1 MQIAKANIIHSVK
14 HQKFVAS
21 FPCVVCGN
29 DTQVQACHIRS
40 IPKLVNVGKG
50 IRDCRF
56 LIPMCFSHH
65 SEQHQIGELEFFE
78 KYNINPILISMK
90 LASISPC
97 NKINQA
103 KQEGAYNGRINYKEH
118 IRNNKKSSLQ
128 S

>member
-1 MQIAKANIIHSVK
+1 VQIRKANIIHSVK

-29 DTQVQACHIRS
+29 DTQVQCCHIRS
-40 IPKLVNVGKG
+40 IPKVGNVGKG
-50 IRDCRF
+50 IRDDRF
-56 LIPMCFSHH
+56 CIPMCFTCHTQ
-65 SEQHQIGELEFFE
+65 QHLISELEFFE

-97 NKINQA
+97 IKINQA
-103 KQEGAYNGRINYKEH
+103 KQEGAYNGKLNYKEH

>member
-1 MQIAKANIIHSVK
+1 MQIPKANIVHSVK

-21 FPCVVCGN
+21 FPCIICGN
-29 DTQVQACHIRS
+29 DTQVQCCHIRS
-40 IPKLVNVGKG
+40 IPKVGNVGKG
-50 IRDCRF
+50 IRDDRF
-56 LIPMCFSHH
+56 CIPMCFTCHTQ
-65 SEQHQIGELEFFE
+65 QHLIGELEFFE

-97 NKINQA
+97 IKINQA
-103 KQEGAYNGRINYKEH
+103 KQEGAYNGKLNYKEH

>member
-29 DTQVQACHIRS
+29 DTQVQCCHIRS
-40 IPKLVNVGKG
+40 IPKVGNVGKG
-50 IRDCRF
+50 IRDDKFC
-56 LIPMCFSHH
+56 IPMCFTCHTQ
-65 SEQHQIGELEFFE
+65 QHLIGELEFFE
-78 KYNINPILISMK
+78 RFNINPILISMK
-90 LASISPC
+90 IASISPC

-103 KQEGAYNGRINYKEH
+103 KQEGAYNGKLNYQEH

>member
-1 MQIAKANIIHSVK
+1 VQIAKANIIHSVK

-29 DTQVQACHIRS
+29 DTQVQCCHIRS
-40 IPKLVNVGKG
+40 IPKVGNVGKG
-50 IRDCRF
+50 IRDDKFC
-56 LIPMCFSHH
+56 IPMCFTCHTQ
-65 SEQHQIGELEFFE
+65 QHLIGELEFFE

-90 LASISPC
+90 IASISPC

-103 KQEGAYNGRINYKEH
+103 KQEGAYNGKLNYQEH

>member
-1 MQIAKANIIHSVK
+1 MQIAKANIVHSVK

-29 DTQVQACHIRS
+29 DTEVQCCHIRS
-40 IPKLVNVGKG
+40 IPKVGNVGKG
-50 IRDCRF
+50 IRDDRF
-56 LIPMCFSHH
+56 CIPMCFTCHTQ
-65 SEQHQIGELEFFE
+65 QHLIGELEFFE

-97 NKINQA
+97 IKINQA
-103 KQEGAYNGRINYKEH
+103 KQEGAYNGKLNYKEH

>member
-1 MQIAKANIIHSVK
+1 VQIRKANIIHSVK

-29 DTQVQACHIRS
+29 DTQVQCCHIRS
-40 IPKLVNVGKG
+40 IPKLGNIGKG
-50 IRDCRF
+50 IRDDKYC
-56 LIPMCFSHH
+56 IPMCFTCHNL
-65 SEQHQIGELEFFE
+65 QHQIGELEFFY
-78 KYNINPILISMK
+78 KFNINPIAVSLK
-90 LASISPC
+90 LAIISPC

-103 KQEGAYNGRINYKEH
+103 KQEGAYNGKLNYKEH

>member
-1 MQIAKANIIHSVK
+1 MQIPKANIINSVK

-29 DTQVQACHIRS
+29 DTQVQCCHIRS
-40 IPKLVNVGKG
+40 IPKVGNVGKG
-50 IRDCRF
+50 IRDDKFC
-56 LIPMCFSHH
+56 IPMCFTCHNL
-65 SEQHQIGELEFFE
+65 QHLIGELEFFE

-103 KQEGAYNGRINYKEH
+103 KQEGAYNGKLQYREH
-118 IRNNKKSSLQ
+118 IRINKKDSLR
-128 S
+128 

>member
-1 MQIAKANIIHSVK
+1 VQILKANIIHSVK

-29 DTQVQACHIRS
+29 DTQVQCCHIRS
-40 IPKLVNVGKG
+40 IPKVGNVGKG
-50 IRDCRF
+50 IRDDRF
-56 LIPMCFSHH
+56 CIPMCFTCHTQ
-65 SEQHQIGELEFFE
+65 QHLIGELEFFK

-97 NKINQA
+97 IKINQA
-103 KQEGAYNGRINYKEH
+103 KQEGAYNGKLNYQEH

>member
-1 MQIAKANIIHSVK
+1 VQIAKANIIHSVK

-29 DTQVQACHIRS
+29 DTQVQCCHIRS
-40 IPKLVNVGKG
+40 IPKVGNVGKG
-50 IRDCRF
+50 IRDDRF
-56 LIPMCFSHH
+56 CIPMCFICHNQ
-65 SEQHQIGELEFFE
+65 QHLIGELEFFE

-90 LASISPC
+90 IASISPC

-103 KQEGAYNGRINYKEH
+103 KQEGAYNGKLNYQEH

>member
-29 DTQVQACHIRS
+29 DTQVQCCHIRS
-40 IPKLVNVGKG
+40 IPKVGNVGKG
-50 IRDCRF
+50 IRDDRF
-56 LIPMCFSHH
+56 CIPMCFTCHTQ
-65 SEQHQIGELEFFE
+65 QHLIGELEFFQ

-90 LASISPC
+90 IASISPC

-103 KQEGAYNGRINYKEH
+103 KQEGAYNGKLNYQEH

>member
-29 DTQVQACHIRS
+29 DTQVQCCHIRS
-40 IPKLVNVGKG
+40 IPKVGNVGKG
-50 IRDCRF
+50 IRDDRF
-56 LIPMCFSHH
+56 CIPMCFTCHTQ
-65 SEQHQIGELEFFE
+65 QHLIGELEFFQ

-90 LASISPC
+90 IASISPC

-103 KQEGAYNGRINYKEH
+103 KQEGTYNGKLNYQEH

>member
-40 IPKLVNVGKG
+40 IPKVGNVGKG

-56 LIPMCFSHH
+56 LIPMCFQHH
-65 SEQHQIGELEFFE
+65 TEQHLIGELEFFE

-90 LASISPC
+90 IASISPC

-103 KQEGAYNGRINYKEH
+103 KQEGAYHAKLNYQEH

>member
-1 MQIAKANIIHSVK
+1 MEIRKANIITSVK

-40 IPKLVNVGKG
+40 IPKLGNVGKG
-50 IRDCRF
+50 IRDCKF
-56 LIPMCFSHH
+56 LIPMCFTCHTQ
-65 SEQHQIGELEFFE
+65 QHQIGELQFFE

-103 KQEGAYNGRINYKEH
+103 KQEGAYNGKLDYREH
-118 IRNNKKSSLQ
+118 IRINKKDSLR
-128 S
+128 

>member
-29 DTQVQACHIRS
+29 DTQVQCCHIRS
-40 IPKLVNVGKG
+40 IPKLGNVGKG
-50 IRDCRF
+50 IRDDKYC
-56 LIPMCFSHH
+56 IPMCFTCHNL
-65 SEQHQIGELEFFE
+65 QHQIGELDFFE
-78 KYNINPILISMK
+78 RFNINPILISMK
-90 LASISPC
+90 LSIISPC
-97 NKINQA
+97 NKINQS
-103 KQEGAYNGRINYKEH
+103 KEGGAYNGKLNYKEH

>member
-29 DTQVQACHIRS
+29 DTQVQCCHIRS
-40 IPKLVNVGKG
+40 IPKIGNVGKG
-50 IRDCRF
+50 IRDDKFC
-56 LIPMCFSHH
+56 IPMCFTCHTQ
-65 SEQHQIGELEFFE
+65 QHLIGELEFFK

-90 LASISPC
+90 IASISPC

-103 KQEGAYNGRINYKEH
+103 KQEGAYNGKLNYQEH

>member
-1 MQIAKANIIHSVK
+1 VQIAKANIIHSVK

-21 FPCVVCGN
+21 FPCVVCGD
-29 DTQVQACHIRS
+29 DTQVQCCHIRS
-40 IPKLVNVGKG
+40 IPKLGNVGKG
-50 IRDCRF
+50 IRDDRF
-56 LIPMCFSHH
+56 CIPMCFTCHTQ
-65 SEQHQIGELEFFE
+65 QHLIGELEFFE

-97 NKINQA
+97 IKINQA

>member
-1 MQIAKANIIHSVK
+1 VQIAKANIIHSVK

-29 DTQVQACHIRS
+29 DTQVQCCHIRS
-40 IPKLVNVGKG
+40 IPKVGNVGKG
-50 IRDCRF
+50 IRDDRF
-56 LIPMCFSHH
+56 CIPMCFTCHTQ
-65 SEQHQIGELEFFE
+65 QHLVGELEFFE

-90 LASISPC
+90 IASISPC

-103 KQEGAYNGRINYKEH
+103 KQEGAYNGKLNYQEH

>member
-1 MQIAKANIIHSVK
+1 VQIWKANIIHSVK

-29 DTQVQACHIRS
+29 DTQVQCCHIRS
-40 IPKLVNVGKG
+40 IPKIGNVGKG
-50 IRDCRF
+50 IRDDKYC
-56 LIPMCFSHH
+56 IPMCFTCHNL
-65 SEQHQIGELEFFE
+65 QHQIGELEFFE
-78 KYNINPILISMK
+78 RFNINPILISMK
-90 LASISPC
+90 LSVISPC

>member
-1 MQIAKANIIHSVK
+1 MQIWKANIIHSVK

-29 DTQVQACHIRS
+29 DTQVQCCHIRS
-40 IPKLVNVGKG
+40 IPKVGNVGKG
-50 IRDCRF
+50 IRDDRF
-56 LIPMCFSHH
+56 CIPMCFTCHTQ
-65 SEQHQIGELEFFE
+65 QHLIGELEFFQ

-90 LASISPC
+90 IASISPC

-103 KQEGAYNGRINYKEH
+103 KQEGAYNGKLNYKEH

>member
-1 MQIAKANIIHSVK
+1 VQIRKANIIHSVK

-29 DTQVQACHIRS
+29 DTQVQCCHIRS
-40 IPKLVNVGKG
+40 IPKVGNVGKG
-50 IRDCRF
+50 IRDDRF
-56 LIPMCFSHH
+56 CIPMCFICHTQ
-65 SEQHQIGELEFFE
+65 QHLIGELEFFE

-97 NKINQA
+97 IKINQA
-103 KQEGAYNGRINYKEH
+103 KQEGAYNGKLNYQEH

>member
-1 MQIAKANIIHSVK
+1 MQIRKANIIHSVK

-29 DTQVQACHIRS
+29 DTQVQCCHIRS
-40 IPKLVNVGKG
+40 IPKVGNVGKG
-50 IRDCRF
+50 IRDDRF
-56 LIPMCFSHH
+56 CIPMCFTCHNL
-65 SEQHQIGELEFFE
+65 QHQIGELEFFY
-78 KYNINPILISMK
+78 KFNINPIVVSLK
-90 LASISPC
+90 LAIISPC

-103 KQEGAYNGRINYKEH
+103 KQEGAYNGKLNYKEH

>member
-1 MQIAKANIIHSVK
+1 MQIRKANIIHSVK

-29 DTQVQACHIRS
+29 DTQVQCCHIRS
-40 IPKLVNVGKG
+40 IPKVGNVGKG
-50 IRDCRF
+50 IRDDRF
-56 LIPMCFSHH
+56 CIPMCFTCHNL
-65 SEQHQIGELEFFE
+65 QHQIGELKFFY
-78 KYNINPILISMK
+78 KFNINPIAVSLK
-90 LASISPC
+90 LAIISPC

-103 KQEGAYNGRINYKEH
+103 KQEGTYNGKLNYKEH